1 MTGSATLPLLG
12 VMAMVLGLTAA
23 VDAPVRLAFPREIV
37 GQQLLKSAIGLNG
50 IVFQGARVV
59 GPAVAGL
66 VIVRWNESIGFFV
79 AAGCGVVALMLLAL
93 VSSTPARVAAE
104 GVDVRWRTT
113 LRFIRG
119 EPALLSPLI
128 GAVVVGA
135 CLSNLQVALP
145 LVLDRMP
152 SAGAGDFGL
161 LVATIGA
168 GGACGALIASV
179 VRRGQTLLWLNL
191 FLIAYALAALVVA
204 AMPTVALMAIV
215 IFVTGLVM
223 QLYNTNAITILQD
236 ASPDGQHGRVMGVY
250 VVAFFVW
257 ASFGTPLFGLAAGAF
272 GPREMLAV
280 SSLICALAGGAL
292 LVLRPSRPG
301 VDPGVAEPNELI
313 QERR

>member
-1 MTGSATLPLLG
+1 MLSQVFNSLCLWTHRTAHIWLTVVVTDGDPFSVGLVTALQFVPMMLSAFGGGLGDRWNKRLVLLVSQIVAVAASLVLGVLSMTGSATLPLLG
-12 VMAMVLGLTAA
+12 VMAVVLGLTAA

-66 VIVRWNESIGFFV
+66 VIVRWNESVGFFV
-79 AAGCGVVALMLLAL
+79 AAGCGVVALLLLLL
-93 VSSTPARVAAE
+93 VASTPARVAAE

-113 LRFIRG
+113 LRFIRR

-145 LVLDRMP
+145 LILDRMP
-152 SAGAGDFGL
+152 NAGAGDFGL

-168 GGACGALIASV
+168 GGACGALTASV

-191 FLIAYALAALVVA
+191 FLIAYALATLVVA
-204 AMPTVALMAIV
+204 AMPTVALMAVV
-215 IFVTGLVM
+215 IFT
-223 QLYNTNAITILQD
+223 T
-236 ASPDGQHGRVMGVY
+236 
-250 VVAFFVW
+250 
-257 ASFGTPLFGLAAGAF
+257 
-272 GPREMLAV
+272 
-280 SSLICALAGGAL
+280 
-292 LVLRPSRPG
+292 
-301 VDPGVAEPNELI
+301 
-313 QERR
+313 